1 MKNHVT
7 TLRVTRTAAGLSQ
20 AALAERIGSYQK
32 RISRIERGTS
42 PPVPE
47 EVEKIA
53 EALGCVSP
61 EKLFAEVPE

>member
-1 MKNHVT
+1 MNHSIT
-7 TLRVTRTAAGLSQ
+7 TLKIARTAAGLSQ

-53 EALGCVSP
+53 EALGGVPP
-61 EKLFAEVPE
+61 EKIFEVDE